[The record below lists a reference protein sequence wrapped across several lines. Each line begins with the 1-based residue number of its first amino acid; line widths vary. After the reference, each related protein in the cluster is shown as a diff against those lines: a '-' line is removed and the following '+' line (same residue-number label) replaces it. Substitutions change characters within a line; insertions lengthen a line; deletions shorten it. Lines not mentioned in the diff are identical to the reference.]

1 MNSRSYVPAAAAM
14 LLGALNATVG
24 AQTPT
29 GPDMGAMMQMQVAE
43 PAPPQPGDAAM
54 TCEQIA
60 REFQGILR
68 KKNVQANAA
77 ANTQAA
83 CEMRQAMTLTPA
95 QQAALSANM
104 PEAEALRQQKS
115 AQMQQA
121 NQQLMAANAPMMQ
134 AMNDP
139 RLMRLAILA
148 DEKHCAIQ
156 NEEPPA
162 QAPVADP
169 CGPGVVTPAMVT
181 GGVVPPAPAS
191 GASSGRTDP
200 FKATTPAVAPPP
212 AAGTS
217 DPFVK
222 QGSKTP
228 PPAEKQPTTDPFKKN

>member
-1 MNSRSYVPAAAAM
+1 MNCRSLRSLPALT
-14 LLGALNATVG
+14 LLMGATVG
-24 AQTPT
+24 AQVPT
-29 GPDMGAMMQMQVAE
+29 SPDMSAMMQMKMAE
-43 PAPPQPGDAAM
+43 PEAPRPGDAAM

-60 REFQGILR
+60 QEFQSILR
-68 KKNVQANAA
+68 TKNVRPDSQ

-83 CEMRQAMTLTPA
+83 CDMRAAMAMTPA
-95 QQAALSANM
+95 DQAAMSANT
-104 PEAEALRQQKS
+104 PQAQALREQKS
-115 AQMQQA
+115 AQMQHA
-121 NQQLMAANAPMMQ
+121 NQRLMATNRPMLE

-139 RLMRLAILA
+139 RIMRLALLA
-148 DEKHCAIQ
+148 DEKHCAIAQ
-156 NEEPPA
+156 EEPPA

-181 GGVVPPAPAS
+181 GGIVPPAPAS